1 MKLHSC
7 FLSIIVPV
15 YNMQKYLPEC
25 LDSLLAQD
33 LLADEYEI
41 ICINDGSTDLSA
53 EILNEYGRKHSNI
66 RVIHK
71 ENGGVSSARNVGIE
85 NAFGDYLWFVDSD
98 DFVAP
103 NCLGKLKAL
112 ADQYH
117 PQMIRFN
124 YQSVTENQ
132 IYLQTTFEKMDG
144 NADVYSAG
152 GAEIC
157 AYYCWSSLINKELI
171 FENHIRFE
179 QEMKYCEDVT
189 FYMQAVISLS
199 KEFVVFPKNIYYYR
213 QVATSAIHKIDPV
226 SLAKKVEDF
235 LNKIHV
241 FNELKEQATD
251 SVQKFLIQHNL
262 ETARILLALLPK
274 TQLSI
279 SPILSQLKKE
289 GVFPLP
295 IDWNRIRSQKS
306 MRSKIILLRNSM
318 MFKSKLLYLSYL
330 CWKRSRTSKNN

>member
-33 LLADEYEI
+33 ILADDYEI
-41 ICINDGSTDLSA
+41 ICIHDGSTDSSA
-53 EILNEYGRKHSNI
+53 EILNKYGREHANI

-71 ENGGVSSARNVGIE
+71 ENGGVSSARNLGIE
-85 NAFGDYLWFVDSD
+85 NARGDYLWFVDSD

-103 NCLGKLKAL
+103 NCLGKLRML
-112 ADQYH
+112 AEQYH

-132 IYLQTTFEKMDG
+132 SYSQTAFEGMDG
-144 NADVYSAG
+144 SVEVYSAG
-152 GAEIC
+152 HAEIC
-157 AYYCWSSLINKELI
+157 ADYCWISLINRELVC
-171 FENHIRFE
+171 ENHILFDYG
-179 QEMKYCEDVT
+179 MKYCEDVT
-189 FYMQAVISLS
+189 FYMQAVVSLS
-199 KEFVVFPKNIYYYR
+199 KDFVVFPKNIYYYR
-213 QVATSAIHKIDPV
+213 QVATSAIHKVDPA
-226 SLAKKVEDF
+226 SLAKKAEDF
-235 LNKIHV
+235 LYKIHV
-241 FNELKEQATD
+241 FNKLKKQATD
-251 SVQKFLIQHNL
+251 SVQKFLTQHNL
-262 ETARILLALLPK
+262 ETARILLALLPQ